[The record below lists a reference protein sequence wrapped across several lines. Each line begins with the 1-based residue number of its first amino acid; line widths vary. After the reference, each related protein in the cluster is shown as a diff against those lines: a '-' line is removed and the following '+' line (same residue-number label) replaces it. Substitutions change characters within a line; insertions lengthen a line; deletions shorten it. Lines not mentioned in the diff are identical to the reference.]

1 MFSKKISVS
10 PMTLIA
16 VIAAFMIGS
25 AGAATAGSLI
35 NGKKIKAG
43 SIPYSALSKDA
54 KKKLKGNTGP
64 QGPQGPAGTV
74 TKYWAMI
81 AQNGSVI
88 RSSGGVT
95 STWGDNG
102 GTNPQYR
109 VTFPADVSQCGYM
122 GSTADPDAFGQAD
135 SVQPTDVAIG
145 RSTFDNK
152 TLAVT
157 LTYGDYSN
165 TNHLSTFFNDNF
177 FIAVV
182 C

>member
-1 MFSKKISVS
+1 MLSKKISVS

-54 KKKLKGNTGP
+54 KKKLAGKTGP

-74 TKYWAMI
+74 TKYWAI
-81 AQNGSVI
+81 IGEGGDVV
-88 RSSGGVT
+88 RSSGGISSVF
-95 STWGDNG
+95 STNG
-102 GTNPQYR
+102 GSNWQYR
-109 VTFPADVSQCGYM
+109 VTFPSDVSQCGYW
-122 GSTADPDAFGQAD
+122 GSTTDPNAFGQAEA
-135 SVQPTDVAIG
+135 VVPTHVGVA
-145 RSTFDNK
+145 RSTSSNN

-157 LTYGDYSN
+157 VANAGGTSA
-165 TNHLSTFFNDNF
+165 FQDNF

>member
-1 MFSKKISVS
+1 
-10 PMTLIA
+10 MTLIA

-25 AGAATAGSLI
+25 AGAASAGSLI
-35 NGKKIKAG
+35 NGKKIKSG

-54 KKKLKGNTGP
+54 QKKLKGKTGP
-64 QGPQGPAGTV
+64 QGPQGAAGAGV

-81 AQNGSVI
+81 SQSGSVL

-95 STWGDNG
+95 ATWGDNG

-109 VTFPADVSQCGYM
+109 VTFPADISACGYF
-122 GSTADPDAFGQAD
+122 GSTADPDQFSQAQA
-135 SVQPTDVAIG
+135 VQATDVSVA
-145 RSTFDNK
+145 RSTLDAR

-157 LTYGDYSN
+157 VTLGDYSN
-165 TNHLSTFFNDNF
+165 TNHMSTYLNDNF